1 MPLSPRLRRLLPGL
15 LPAGPADRDRDPRL
29 DFGQRWVLATS
40 WEVAYHSC
48 WIATDGI
55 VMQFGAFT
63 MLLAMRSQ
71 RPQGSGP
78 AGVVPRPEPSSAGG
92 AIAYISRHRR
102 GPGATGSPFARTLMR
117 VPTLLVCLAAS
128 GAVPLAAQAGS
139 AASPATRAARALD
152 PRVLRSHL
160 EFLADDALEGRK
172 PGTRGGKTAAKYI
185 AAQFER
191 LGLEPA
197 GDSGTYFQRV
207 PIISLT
213 PEPALAVTGATAPPL
228 AWKNDFVLWSMR
240 NDSLV
245 NLRGDVVFAGYGIVA
260 PELGWNDYAGIDAK
274 GKIAVVLV
282 NDPGLRDSTI
292 FLGKILTYY
301 GRWTYKIE
309 EAQRQGAAGILI
321 VHTTESATY
330 PWTTV
335 LSGWVGPQVRL
346 ETPPGS
352 LVVAGWLQQEAAA
365 KLFQQGGQDLAALT
379 QAAAKHGFQAVPL
392 KLQLEASVRSAIQ
405 RSETENVLGRWP
417 GKGPLARE
425 VVLIGGHYDH
435 FGIGAPVNGDSIYNG
450 AEDNA
455 SGTAGVMATA
465 EAFVRSGVHT
475 GRSLVFIGF
484 AAEEAGLIG
493 SQALA
498 TAPPFPL
505 RDMAAILNL
514 DVLNLYG
521 RTRDF
526 SALGLDQSSLGRAVS
541 QAAAAEGLRVTVN
554 QDALIRGSYFRSDH
568 FSLARA
574 GVPGTSLEGG
584 TDFVGRPASWGKEQQ
599 ELYTEKR
606 YHQPSDEMQPWF
618 TYDGAMQ
625 QLRVIVRTAVIV
637 GDGPQQPAWSA
648 KSEFRQAGEA
658 RRAPRDR

>member
-1 MPLSPRLRRLLPGL
+1 MR
-15 LPAGPADRDRDPRL
+15 
-29 DFGQRWVLATS
+29 
-40 WEVAYHSC
+40 VA
-48 WIATDGI
+48 
-55 VMQFGAFT
+55 
-63 MLLAMRSQ
+63 
-71 RPQGSGP
+71 
-78 AGVVPRPEPSSAGG
+78 
-92 AIAYISRHRR
+92 
-102 GPGATGSPFARTLMR
+102 TLMI
-117 VPTLLVCLAAS
+117 CLGAAV
-128 GAVPLAAQAGS
+128 ATPLAAQAGS
-139 AASPATRAARALD
+139 AASSASRAARALD
-152 PRVLRSHL
+152 ARVLRAHL
-160 EFLADDALEGRK
+160 EFLADDALEGRR

-185 AAQFER
+185 ATQFER
-191 LGLEPA
+191 IGLEPA

-213 PEPALAVTGATAPPL
+213 PEPTLAVAGAAAAPL

-245 NLRGDVVFAGYGIVA
+245 SVRGDLVFAGYGIVA
-260 PELGWNDYAGIDAK
+260 PEMGWNDYAGLDAK
-274 GKIAVVLV
+274 GKIVVVLV

-292 FLGKILTYY
+292 FRGKILTYY

-309 EAQRQGAAGILI
+309 EARRQGAAGILM

-346 ETPPGS
+346 ETPPDS
-352 LVVAGWLQQEAAA
+352 LIVAGWLHQDAATR
-365 KLFQQGGQDLAALT
+365 LFQQGGQDLAALS
-379 QAAAKHGFQAVPL
+379 AAAARRGFRPVPL
-392 KLQLEASVRSAIQ
+392 TLQLEATVRSTIQ

-417 GKGPLARE
+417 GRGALARE
-425 VVLIGGHYDH
+425 AVLIGGHYDH
-435 FGIGAPVNGDSIYNG
+435 FGVGAPVDGDSIYNG

-455 SGTAGVMATA
+455 SGTAGVLATA
-465 EAFVRSGVHT
+465 EAFVRSGVHPA
-475 GRSLVFIGF
+475 RSLVFIGF

-498 TAPPFPL
+498 TSPPFPL

-526 SALGLDQSSLGRAVS
+526 SALGLEQSSLGKAIA
-541 QAAAAEGLRVTVN
+541 QAAAAEGLRVTPN
-554 QDALIRGSYFRSDH
+554 QEALIRGAYFRSDH

-574 GVPGTSLEGG
+574 GVPGTSLESGS
-584 TDFVGRPASWGKEQQ
+584 DFVGRPAGWGKEQK

-606 YHQPSDEMQPWF
+606 YHQPSDELLPWF

-625 QLRVIVRTAVIV
+625 QLRVIVRTAVLV
-637 GDGPQQPAWSA
+637 GNAPDQPSWSA
-648 KSEFRQAGEA
+648 SSEFRQAGDA
-658 RRAPRDR
+658 RRASSTR